1 MTGFSMSMENWIEG
15 RSQMCESGNRQEL
28 ILSDEYGVQE
38 VVDGGELS
46 RKQRRGDN
54 PRTI

>member
-1 MTGFSMSMENWIEG
+1 MSMENWIEG